1 MADGAPRRVQ
11 VSPPDITPDMI
22 GLTQLHRR
30 HPGPTPGQSLTTIQA
45 AAVVFLTAGN
55 TITMVH
61 LFAVLFGIGFGGRNP
76 LTTAIKRDY
85 FGRTSFGK
93 FLGISTMPM
102 NFLLLIAPSLAGYM
116 RDVQG
121 TYTMAL
127 ELLAALSFFGGS
139 FFLMALRPEMSS
151 AS

>member
-11 VSPPDITPDMI
+11 ASPHDITPDKI
-22 GLTQLHRR
+22 GLRQLHRR
-30 HPGPTPGQSLTTIQA
+30 HPGPTPGQSFTTIQA
-45 AAVVFLTAGN
+45 AAVVVLTAGN
-55 TITMVH
+55 TITMVR
-61 LFAVLFGIGFGGRNP
+61 LFAVLFGIGFGRRNP

-102 NFLLLIAPSLAGYM
+102 NCLLLIAPPLAGYM
-116 RDVQG
+116 LDVQG
-121 TYTMAL
+121 AYTMAL
-127 ELLAALSFFGGS
+127 KLPSALSFFGRS
-139 FFLMALRPEMSS
+139 RYLMARRPEMSS

>member
-1 MADGAPRRVQ
+1 MADGEPRRVQ
-11 VSPPDITPDMI
+11 VSPPNLTPDMI

-61 LFAVLFGIGFGGRNP
+61 LFAVLFGIEFGGPNP
-76 LTTAIKRDY
+76 LITAIKRDY

-102 NFLLLIAPSLAGYM
+102 NFLLLIAPLHC
-116 RDVQG
+116 
-121 TYTMAL
+121 
-127 ELLAALSFFGGS
+127 
-139 FFLMALRPEMSS
+139 P
-151 AS
+151 